1 MTESSRSAAMFNR
14 FFRSEVSGS
23 IVLMA
28 CTIVAL
34 AWANSPWS
42 QNYTDFTHIE
52 VGFSWGGTSLNLS
65 LQHWINDALMA
76 IFFFVIGLEVKR
88 EILIGELSTLRKAV
102 LPVSA
107 AVGGMLIPAGFY
119 VAVNA
124 GGQAVH
130 GWGIPMATDI
140 AFALGLLALFGSRAP
155 IGLKVFLTALAIA
168 DDIGAVL
175 VIAFFYT
182 ANLKLGALAI
192 AAIFM
197 LLIASARA
205 IGIRRKGVYIILAI
219 GVWLSVLTSGIHATV
234 AGILVAMLVPIRAKI
249 EPEKFMERARER
261 LAELESTNLTH
272 DSMVDDKAQ
281 LYALDDIHRV
291 TGDMIPPGIAL
302 EHHLHPLQSFFILP
316 LFALFNAGVVL
327 GGGSLGQTTDPVGL
341 GIVLGLVLGKQI
353 GVVGFSWISIKG
365 GWADLPDGVRW
376 PHIWGVSCLA
386 GIGFTMSLFIT
397 ELAFDDPSHIG
408 KAKLGI
414 LVASLIAG
422 ILGYWIL
429 RRSLPEAAQSRSD

>member
-1 MTESSRSAAMFNR
+1 M
-14 FFRSEVSGS
+14 
-23 IVLMA
+23 
-28 CTIVAL
+28 
-34 AWANSPWS
+34 
-42 QNYTDFTHIE
+42 
-52 VGFSWGGTSLNLS
+52 
-65 LQHWINDALMA
+65 
-76 IFFFVIGLEVKR
+76 
-88 EILIGELSTLRKAV
+88 
-102 LPVSA
+102 
-107 AVGGMLIPAGFY
+107 
-119 VAVNA
+119 
-124 GGQAVH
+124 
-130 GWGIPMATDI
+130 
-140 AFALGLLALFGSRAP
+140 
-155 IGLKVFLTALAIA
+155 
-168 DDIGAVL
+168 
-175 VIAFFYT
+175 
-182 ANLKLGALAI
+182 
-192 AAIFM
+192 
-197 LLIASARA
+197 
-205 IGIRRKGVYIILAI
+205 
-219 GVWLSVLTSGIHATV
+219 
-234 AGILVAMLVPIRAKI
+234 
-249 EPEKFMERARER
+249 
-261 LAELESTNLTH
+261 NLTH

-281 LYALDDIHRV
+281 LHALDDIHRV

-422 ILGYWIL
+422 FLGYWIL
-429 RRSLPEAAQSRSD
+429 RRSLPEAAQSKCD